1 MVVHKNTKQNNY
13 LEKAYCCW
21 KHLKI
26 VGRSCLLTSKAHPL
40 LSTNYYSGYNSATCE
55 FILINFLSADKVG
68 MYQLK
73 IQISWWTTL
82 KTRPVGEGLPSWD
95 FDQGGQQ
102 AIISTSLPSPPTP
115 TDTHTHSRALSF
127 TGNNWVTFSLIL
139 ETGNGAVRWAAFSH
153 GKVLSFKMAPLLI
166 TKVSP
171 MSLIKI

>member
-55 FILINFLSADKVG
+55 FISINFLSADKVG

-102 AIISTSLPSPPTP
+102 AITSTSLPSPHHPHRH
-115 TDTHTHSRALSF
+115 THTPELFLLQETTEWLSL
-127 TGNNWVTFSLIL
+127 WYWKL
-139 ETGNGAVRWAAFSH
+139 EMGQSGE
-153 GKVLSFKMAPLLI
+153 LPLVMGRFCLL
-166 TKVSP
+166 KW
-171 MSLIKI
+171 LLF